1 MDLAKTIAF
10 GVKQTTD
17 IWDILSYAKNSDHMY
32 CYLFTLQLANANF
45 YNVSLP

>member
-17 IWDILSYAKNSDHMY
+17 IWDIFILCKESGYNG
-32 CYLFTLQLANANF
+32 TLACWHNRN
-45 YNVSLP
+45 LPIIRF